1 MSTILSVEQ
10 TAEQIPALTQ
20 AAIRWH
26 LFNRQT
32 NGLSESGAVIKV
44 GRRVLIDLPNY
55 IEWLKAQGEDQ

>member
-26 LFNRQT
+26 LFNRKT
-32 NGLSESGAVIKV
+32 NGLAESGAVIKI
-44 GRRVLIDLPNY
+44 GRRVLIDFPNY